1 MRCRSPN
8 EQIKKESLTNE
19 QNAMVFKLNLRM
31 FGEGGGEGGAE
42 GGAVGTE
49 AGVVADTNGEVAIP
63 DQDAEFESLIKG
75 KFKENYDKRVQAT
88 VQNRVKNLKASADEY
103 ERMKPMLTLLKGKYG
118 VESDK
123 IEDLVSAIEDD
134 DSFYEN
140 EAFERGVSVA
150 EMKHIHK
157 LERENEELR
166 KAEAERT
173 NKERADALISKWVS
187 EGEALKSV
195 YPSFDLRIESQNE
208 TFTRLLQSGIDVR
221 TAFEV
226 VHKGEIDNAKVSL
239 VAKET
244 EKRIAQSV
252 QAGKARPA
260 ESGSRPSAPMK
271 TNVDVNNLTYEQMD
285 DLIRRAKMGEKIS
298 FK

>member
-1 MRCRSPN
+1 MN
-8 EQIKKESLTNE
+8 I
-19 QNAMVFKLNLRM
+19 FLNLHM

-49 AGVVADTNGEVAIP
+49 AGVVADTNGGVAIP

-103 ERMKPMLTLLKGKYG
+103 ERMKPMIALLKNRYG

-123 IEDLVSAIEDD
+123 VEDLMSAMEDD
-134 DSFYEN
+134 DSFFEN
-140 EAFERGVSVA
+140 EAFERGISVA
-150 EMKHIHK
+150 EMKHIYK
-157 LERENEELR
+157 LERENEQLR
-166 KAEAERT
+166 KAEEERT
-173 NKERADALISKWVS
+173 SKERADAILNKWVS
-187 EGEALKSV
+187 EGEALKQI
-195 YPSFDLRIESQNE
+195 YPSFDLRIESQNPD
-208 TFTRLLQSGIDVR
+208 FIRMLQSGVSVEH
-221 TAFEV
+221 AFKV
-226 VHKGEIDNAKVSL
+226 VHMDELDAAKVSL

-252 QAGKARPA
+252 QAGKARPV
-260 ESGSRPSAPMK
+260 ESGSRPQQPMK